1 MDYAVFNNMFDIN
14 GLKADINNVGGSKRE
29 EVPHGLYEVEITK
42 LELGASK
49 KQLPM
54 LKVWFKITAGKYKG
68 SMLFM
73 NQLLTSGFG
82 IHTANVFLKSLCTG
96 DNIEFVDFTQYGQLI
111 DNLFDKVNGARAF
124 ALNYGENKGFNTFNI
139 TEVYSV

>member
-1 MDYAVFNNMFDIN
+1 
-14 GLKADINNVGGSKRE
+14 
-29 EVPHGLYEVEITK
+29 
-42 LELGASK
+42 
-49 KQLPM
+49 M